1 MLTNI
6 DAVLFDLDGSLVD
19 SMWLWEDIDIAYLG
33 RYGITLPGDLQ
44 GMIEGM
50 SFSET
55 AAYFKERF
63 CLPDPY
69 FGIRLA
75 AS

>member
-55 AAYFKERF
+55 AA
-63 CLPDPY
+63 
-69 FGIRLA
+69 
-75 AS
+75 